1 MGGLMLL
8 DMGKQA
14 VKEII
19 KLFAYHLKMG
29 IKCKTCA
36 TVKEKKNQ
44 NMFIFIW
51 RDCD

>member
-1 MGGLMLL
+1 MLL

-29 IKCKTCA
+29 LKCKTCNSKRKRKSKYVSFYLA
-36 TVKEKKNQ
+36 
-44 NMFIFIW
+44 
-51 RDCD
+51 